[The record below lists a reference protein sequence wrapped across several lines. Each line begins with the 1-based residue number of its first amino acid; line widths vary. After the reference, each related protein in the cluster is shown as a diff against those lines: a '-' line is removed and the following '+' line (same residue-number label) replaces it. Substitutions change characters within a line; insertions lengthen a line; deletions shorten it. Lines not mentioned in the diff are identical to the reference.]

1 MARVCVVCIL
11 IVWCCQ
17 AACPAA
23 CPAAETGQL
32 ERLRQDNDALRQR
45 VETLERSLAETRAIV
60 VRLTEAVAL
69 TVAEQAAPA
78 AAPAASAPP
87 AAPLTVESLAPPPP
101 PRLQI
106 YGNVEL
112 DFAWDLDRNQ
122 LGEPEPDPLEN
133 TTFDLSPRPSRLGA
147 RFHLPG
153 PAGSAVTGRVETDFV
168 TASGTEN
175 SPNLRLRHAYTEIAW
190 ADSGFSLLGGQTD
203 DIIAPLQTDTIDYPA
218 ELWPG
223 DVGYRRPILRV
234 CQTFG
239 SDSTRRFTLEGAVA
253 KVTGLIEDNPAAPVA
268 STVRM
273 PAVQAR
279 AAGTWPLFG
288 GHGSTFGVWGHF
300 GSKNYH
306 LNPAGDQVQ
315 LTSWSVGMDADI
327 WLTPQL
333 EIMSEFWRGVTM
345 DTYYWADQIEVL
357 PGGSA
362 YRSVDSMGGWATLT
376 WRQSPALRFNLGA
389 GFHDPA
395 DHKLDGA
402 EEFTHIVSYFGNF
415 FYDFDDHWEVGLEF
429 SWWHAAQLDG
439 SDHSKRRIGGT
450 FLYRF

>member
-1 MARVCVVCIL
+1 MARVCTVCIL
-11 IVWCCQ
+11 IAWCCQ

-23 CPAAETGQL
+23 ATGQL
-32 ERLRQDNDALRQR
+32 ERLRQDNDALRHR
-45 VETLERSLAETRAIV
+45 VETLERSLAEMRAIV
-60 VRLTEAVAL
+60 DRLTDAVSMSGG
-69 TVAEQAAPA
+69 ERAAAA
-78 AAPAASAPP
+78 AAPAPPAPSAISLPVESPAPP
-87 AAPLTVESLAPPPP
+87 LPPP
-101 PRLQI
+101 LQI

-153 PAGSAVTGRVETDFV
+153 PAGSAVSGRVETDFV

-175 SPNLRLRHAYTEIAW
+175 SPNLRLRHAYAEIAW
-190 ADSGFSLLGGQTD
+190 ADSGFSLLGGQTY
-203 DIIAPLQTDTIDYPA
+203 DIIAPLQTDTIDYPT
-218 ELWPG
+218 EQWPG
-223 DVGYRRPILRV
+223 DVGYRRPLLRV
-234 CQTFG
+234 RQTFG
-239 SDSTRRFTLEGAVA
+239 PDPARRFTLEGAVA
-253 KVTGLIEDNPAAPVA
+253 RITGVVEDGFTEPAT

-288 GHGSTFGVWGHF
+288 GRGSTFGVWGHY
-300 GSKNYH
+300 GSKQHH
-306 LNPAGDQVQ
+306 LSYAGDQVQ

-327 WLTPQL
+327 WLTPQF

-345 DTYYWADQIEVL
+345 DTYYWSDQIEMPL
-357 PGGSA
+357 GDTTF
-362 YRSVDSMGGWATLT
+362 RSVDSTGGWATLT

-402 EEFTHIVSYFGNF
+402 EEFTHVVSYFGNF
-415 FYDFDDHWEVGLEF
+415 FYDFDEHWEVGMEF

-439 SDHSKRRIGGT
+439 PDRSKRRIGGT

>member
-1 MARVCVVCIL
+1 MARVCAVCIL
-11 IVWCCQ
+11 IAWCCQ

-23 CPAAETGQL
+23 NDGQL

-45 VETLERSLAETRAIV
+45 VETLERSLAEMRAIV
-60 VRLTEAVAL
+60 DRLTDAVSL
-69 TVAEQAAPA
+69 PGAERATAA
-78 AAPAASAPP
+78 AAPALPAPP
-87 AAPLTVESLAPPPP
+87 AIPLPVESPAPPPP
-101 PRLQI
+101 PPLQI

-122 LGEPEPDPLEN
+122 LGDPEPDPLEN

-153 PAGSAVTGRVETDFV
+153 PSGSAVTGRVETDFV
-168 TASGTEN
+168 TASGSEN
-175 SPNLRLRHAYTEIAW
+175 SPNLRLRHAYAEIAW
-190 ADSGFSLLGGQTD
+190 ADSGFSLLGGQTY
-203 DIIAPLQTDTIDYPA
+203 DIIAPLQTDTIDYPT
-218 ELWPG
+218 EQWPG
-223 DVGYRRPILRV
+223 DVGYRRPLLRV
-234 CQTFG
+234 RQAFG
-239 SDSTRRFTLEGAVA
+239 PDPARRFTLEGAVA
-253 KVTGLIEDNPAAPVA
+253 RITGVIEDGFTEPAT

-288 GHGSTFGVWGHF
+288 GRGSTFGVWGHY
-300 GSKNYH
+300 GSKQH
-306 LNPAGDQVQ
+306 RLSPAGDQVR

-345 DTYYWADQIEVL
+345 DTYYWSDQIEL
-357 PGGSA
+357 PLGDTA
-362 YRSVDSMGGWATLT
+362 YRSVDSTGGWATLT

-402 EEFTHIVSYFGNF
+402 EEFTHVVSYFGNF
-415 FYDFDDHWEVGLEF
+415 FYDFDEHWEVGMEF

-439 SDHSKRRIGGT
+439 PDRSKRRIGGT